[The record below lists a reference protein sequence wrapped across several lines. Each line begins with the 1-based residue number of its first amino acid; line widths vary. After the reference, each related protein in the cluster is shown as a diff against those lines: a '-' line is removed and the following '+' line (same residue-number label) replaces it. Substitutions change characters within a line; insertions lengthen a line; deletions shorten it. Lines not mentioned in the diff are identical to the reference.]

1 MPVQSKIDRNQLQFF
16 ALDQLVEQESIVR
29 IIDLFC
35 KCIDYQNLGF
45 IIKGKSHEGSPAFET
60 STLTGIYI
68 YGYLHKIRSCR
79 LLEKACKVNSCL
91 LYTSPSPR
99 D

>member
-1 MPVQSKIDRNQLQFF
+1 MPVQSKTDRNQLQFF

-60 STLTGIYI
+60 FTPHRNL
-68 YGYLHKIRSCR
+68 YLWIPPQNPFVPITRKSM
-79 LLEKACKVNSCL
+79 
-91 LYTSPSPR
+91 
-99 D
+99 